1 MDLQTFLDNLD
12 INNLS
17 NLAPELLE
25 YDDDDGKTPQSSKGC
40 MTPEGANESPN

>member
-1 MDLQTFLDNLD
+1 MDSETFLDNLD

-25 YDDDDGKTPQSSKGC
+25 YDDEWWENTSVK
-40 MTPEGANESPN
+40 